1 MATFTVNILTPERPV
16 YSGEAESVIA
26 PAAGGYL
33 GILAGHA
40 PLIAEI
46 TVGEL
51 QVREPAGPVRLFAI
65 ASGLLRV
72 TPSRVDVLADT
83 AEAALA
89 RARHRLED
97 REAGSGFERAEAALH
112 RALNRL
118 HVVDRAR

>member
-1 MATFTVNILTPERPV
+1 
-16 YSGEAESVIA
+16 VIA
-26 PAAGGYL
+26 PAEGGYL

-46 TVGEL
+46 TIGEL

-83 AEAALA
+83 AEAAEEIDRSRAEAALA
-89 RARHRLED
+89 RARQRLEN
-97 REAGSGFERAEAALH
+97 REAGSSFERAQAALH

-118 HVVDRAR
+118 HVADHVR

>member
-1 MATFTVNILTPERPV
+1 M
-16 YSGEAESVIA
+16 IA
-26 PAAGGYL
+26 PAEGGYL

-46 TVGEL
+46 AIGEL

-65 ASGLLRV
+65 VGGLLRV

-83 AEAALA
+83 AEAAEEIDRSRAEAALA
-89 RARHRLED
+89 RARQRLEN
-97 REAGSGFERAEAALH
+97 REAGSSFERAQAALH

-118 HVVDRAR
+118 HVADHVR